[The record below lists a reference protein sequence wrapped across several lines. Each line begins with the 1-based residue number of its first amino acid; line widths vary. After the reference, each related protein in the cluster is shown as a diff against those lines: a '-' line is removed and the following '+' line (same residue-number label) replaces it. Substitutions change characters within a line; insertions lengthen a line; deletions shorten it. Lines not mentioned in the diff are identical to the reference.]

1 MSSIGK
7 NTKSSNSKEIE
18 GKTNLNNYFGIYEA
32 HEEHLDAN
40 INASG
45 STYAKSGNLSKSR
58 TNSTTDD
65 NDMEKIV
72 SSYEKYI
79 KDNNKTNYQQYIRE
93 LASGLFLSKPNIKKL
108 LNELEKTKKYDGAN
122 LNLFISIYNQ
132 ISILIKENYDQDKI
146 SSIYSR
152 NLIPSIKD
160 ILEMF
165 LNYLIKIFPEL
176 KKYTNNYNYSN
187 LIFKKS
193 KEESKIGKIGEE
205 ENLKQE
211 ILLQEN
217 KVNEFR
223 KQLRFFLI
231 FMEENF
237 SHISPKNV
245 YDNLK
250 KIKNLSN
257 LKQNNE
263 NEWLKKPISEI
274 KILKMLNEFFSLIKI
289 E

>member
-1 MSSIGK
+1 MSTIGK
-7 NTKSSNSKEIE
+7 NTKSSNNKEIE
-18 GKTNLNNYFGIYEA
+18 GKTNLNNYFKLNEA
-32 HEEHLDAN
+32 HEEHLEAN

-45 STYAKSGNLSKSR
+45 STCAKSGNLSKSR

-79 KDNNKTNYQQYIRE
+79 KDNNPKNYQQYMRE

-108 LNELEKTKKYDGAN
+108 VNELEKTKKYDGAN
-122 LNLFISIYNQ
+122 FNLFISFYNQ
-132 ISILIKENYDQDKI
+132 ISILIKENYDQDKK

-165 LNYLIKIFPEL
+165 LNYLIKIFPNL
-176 KKYTNNYNYSN
+176 KKHTNNYNYSN
-187 LIFKKS
+187 LNFKNS
-193 KEESKIGKIGEE
+193 NEESKIGEE
-205 ENLKQE
+205 ENLKKE

-223 KQLRFFLI
+223 KQLRIFLI

-250 KIKNLSN
+250 EIKNLSN
-257 LKQNNE
+257 LKQTNV

-274 KILKMLNEFFSLIKI
+274 KMLKMLNEFFSFIKI

>member
-7 NTKSSNSKEIE
+7 NTKSSNNKEIE
-18 GKTNLNNYFGIYEA
+18 GKTNLNNYFKLNEA
-32 HEEHLDAN
+32 HEEHLEAN

-45 STYAKSGNLSKSR
+45 STCAKSGNLSKSR

-79 KDNNKTNYQQYIRE
+79 KDNNPKNYQQYMRE

-108 LNELEKTKKYDGAN
+108 VNELEKTKKYDGAN
-122 LNLFISIYNQ
+122 FNLFISFYNQ
-132 ISILIKENYDQDKI
+132 ISILIKENYDQDKK

-165 LNYLIKIFPEL
+165 LNYLIKIFPNL
-176 KKYTNNYNYSN
+176 KKHTNNYNYSN
-187 LIFKKS
+187 LNLKKS
-193 KEESKIGKIGEE
+193 NEESKIGEE
-205 ENLKQE
+205 ENLQKE

-223 KQLRFFLI
+223 KQLRIFLI

-274 KILKMLNEFFSLIKI
+274 KMLKMLNEFFSFIKI

>member
-7 NTKSSNSKEIE
+7 NTKSSNNKEIE
-18 GKTNLNNYFGIYEA
+18 GKTNLNNYFKLNEA
-32 HEEHLDAN
+32 HEEHLEAN

-45 STYAKSGNLSKSR
+45 STCAKSGNLSKSR

-79 KDNNKTNYQQYIRE
+79 KDNNPKNYQQYIRE

-108 LNELEKTKKYDGAN
+108 VNELEKTKKYDGAN
-122 LNLFISIYNQ
+122 FNLFISFYNQ
-132 ISILIKENYDQDKI
+132 ISILIKENYDQDKK

-165 LNYLIKIFPEL
+165 LNYLIKIFPNL
-176 KKYTNNYNYSN
+176 KKHTNNYNYSN
-187 LIFKKS
+187 LNFKNS
-193 KEESKIGKIGEE
+193 NEESKIGEE
-205 ENLKQE
+205 ENLKKE

-223 KQLRFFLI
+223 KQLRIFLI

-274 KILKMLNEFFSLIKI
+274 KMLKMLNEFFSFIKI

>member
-7 NTKSSNSKEIE
+7 NTKSSNNKEIE
-18 GKTNLNNYFGIYEA
+18 GKTNLNNYFKLNEA
-32 HEEHLDAN
+32 HEEHLEAN

-45 STYAKSGNLSKSR
+45 STCAKSGNLSKSR

-79 KDNNKTNYQQYIRE
+79 KDNNPKNYQQYMRE

-108 LNELEKTKKYDGAN
+108 VNELEKTKKYDGAN
-122 LNLFISIYNQ
+122 FNLFISFYNQ
-132 ISILIKENYDQDKI
+132 ISILIKENYDQDKK

-165 LNYLIKIFPEL
+165 LNYLIKIFPNL
-176 KKYTNNYNYSN
+176 KKHTNNYNYSN
-187 LIFKKS
+187 LNLKKS
-193 KEESKIGKIGEE
+193 NEESKIGEE
-205 ENLKQE
+205 ENLKKE
-211 ILLQEN
+211 IILQEN

-223 KQLRFFLI
+223 KQLRIFLI

-274 KILKMLNEFFSLIKI
+274 KMLKMLNEFFSFIKI

>member
-7 NTKSSNSKEIE
+7 NTKSSNNKEIE
-18 GKTNLNNYFGIYEA
+18 GKTNLNNYFKLNEA
-32 HEEHLDAN
+32 HEEHLEAN

-45 STYAKSGNLSKSR
+45 STCAKSGNLSKSR

-79 KDNNKTNYQQYIRE
+79 KDNNPKNYQQYMRE

-108 LNELEKTKKYDGAN
+108 VNELEKTKKYDGAN
-122 LNLFISIYNQ
+122 FNLFISFYNQ
-132 ISILIKENYDQDKI
+132 ISILIKENYDQDKK

-165 LNYLIKIFPEL
+165 LNYLIKIFPNL
-176 KKYTNNYNYSN
+176 KKHTNNYNYSN
-187 LIFKKS
+187 LNFKKS
-193 KEESKIGKIGEE
+193 NEESKIGEE
-205 ENLKQE
+205 ENLKKE

-223 KQLRFFLI
+223 KQLRIFLI

-250 KIKNLSN
+250 EIKNLSN
-257 LKQNNE
+257 LKQTNV

-274 KILKMLNEFFSLIKI
+274 KMLKMLNEFFSFIKI